1 MKKPVIEFKDFSFR
15 YKSQNEPTL
24 HDINLTIYE
33 GEKVLILGP
42 SGSGKST
49 IGNCINGLIPF
60 SYEGEIKGSLKVS
73 GIETQEANIFTIS
86 NHVGTVLQDSDAQF
100 VGLSVGED
108 IAFSLEN
115 DAVARSIMLEK
126 VKNVATIVSMQDF
139 LEQVP
144 YNLSGG
150 QKQKVSLA
158 GIMHNDVSTLLFD
171 EPLAALDP
179 AMGMTAID
187 LIDKIQ
193 KEHNKTVVI
202 IEHRLEDVLYRHI
215 DRIILVNDGR
225 IILDTTPDELLSSDL
240 LVQSGV
246 REPLYISALKHAGVI
261 FEKGEHL
268 DNIEEIDF
276 DKYKSKVIDSFHVV
290 KHNSSKQEQEVIVEV
305 KDVSFKYSS
314 RNNYALEN
322 VSFKIHKG
330 EKVSIVGKNG
340 AGKSTIAK
348 LICGIIRPIKGEVLI
363 NGKNYLNL
371 SISEIGHLI
380 GYVMQNPNQ
389 MLVKDMI
396 RDEIALALTLNN
408 YDQSTID
415 ERVEKVLKMT
425 GLYSMRNWPVSVLS
439 YGQKKRV
446 TIASILVLEPELII
460 LDEPTAGQDLKHYTE
475 IMNFIDDLNK
485 KSNIAII
492 FITHD
497 MHLAIEYTDRAIV
510 FADGKCIGDDAVY
523 KILSNDEIIEKANLK
538 KTSIV
543 TLAQKCGLDP
553 EKYIHYFIDVEK
565 KERENG

>member
-49 IGNCINGLIPF
+49 LGNCINGLIPF

-73 GIETQEANIFTIS
+73 GIETKEANIFTLS

-115 DAVARSIMLEK
+115 DAVPRKDMLVKVDAVAR
-126 VKNVATIVSMQDF
+126 IVSMQDF
-139 LEQVP
+139 LDQVP

-158 GIMHNDVSTLLFD
+158 GIMHDDVDTLLFD

-187 LIDKIQ
+187 LIDKIHR
-193 KEHNKTVVI
+193 EHNKTIVI

-215 DRIILVNDGR
+215 DRIVMVNDGR
-225 IILDTTPDELLSSDL
+225 ILLDTTPDELLSSDTL
-240 LVQSGV
+240 RENGV
-246 REPLYISALKHAGVI
+246 REPLYISALKNAGI
-261 FEKGEHL
+261 KFKPGDHL
-268 DNIEEIDF
+268 DNVNEIDF
-276 DKYKSKVIDSFHVV
+276 SKYKDDIKKSFKSVKLSEPRHSDEKVI
-290 KHNSSKQEQEVIVEV
+290 EV

-314 RNNYALEN
+314 RNKYALKN
-322 VSFKIHKG
+322 VSFDIHKG
-330 EKVSIVGKNG
+330 EKVSIIGKNG
-340 AGKSTIAK
+340 AGKSTVAK
-348 LICGIIRPIKGEVLI
+348 LICGIIRPQSGEINIK
-363 NGKNYLNL
+363 GKNYISM
-371 SISEIGHLI
+371 SISQIGRLV

-396 RDEIALALTLNN
+396 KDEIALTLTLNN
-408 YDQSTID
+408 FEQSVID

-425 GLYSMRNWPVSVLS
+425 GLYPMRNWPVSVLS
-439 YGQKKRV
+439 YGQKKRI
-446 TIASILVLEPELII
+446 TIASILVLEPEVII

-475 IMNFIDDLNK
+475 IMSFIDELNR
-485 KSNIAII
+485 KSDIAIV

-510 FADGKCIGDDAVY
+510 FADGECIADDTVY
-523 KILSNDEIIEKANLK
+523 RVLSNDEVIEKASLK

-543 TLAQKCGLDP
+543 TVAQKCGIDP
-553 EKYIHYFIDVEK
+553 EEYIHYFIYFERR
-565 KERENG
+565 ERENG

>member
-1 MKKPVIEFKDFSFR
+1 MKKPVIEFKDFTFR

-49 IGNCINGLIPF
+49 LGNCINGLIPF

-73 GIETQEANIFTIS
+73 GIETKEANIFTLS

-115 DAVARSIMLEK
+115 DAVPRKDMLVKVDAVAR
-126 VKNVATIVSMQDF
+126 IVSMQDF
-139 LEQVP
+139 LDQVP

-158 GIMHNDVSTLLFD
+158 GIMHDDVDTLLFD

-187 LIDKIQ
+187 LIDRIH

-215 DRIILVNDGR
+215 DRIIMVNDGR
-225 IILDTTPDELLSSDL
+225 ILLDTTPDELLSSDTL
-240 LVQSGV
+240 KENGV
-246 REPLYISALKHAGVI
+246 REPLYISALKNAGI
-261 FEKGEHL
+261 KFKPGDHL
-268 DNIEEIDF
+268 DNVEEIDF
-276 DKYKSKVIDSFHVV
+276 LKYKEAIKQSFKSVKLSKTRHFEEKVI
-290 KHNSSKQEQEVIVEV
+290 EV
-305 KDVSFKYSS
+305 KDVTFKYSS
-314 RNNYALEN
+314 RNKYALKN
-322 VSFKIHKG
+322 VSFDIHKG
-330 EKVSIVGKNG
+330 EKVSIIGKNG
-340 AGKSTIAK
+340 AGKSTVAK
-348 LICGIIRPIKGEVLI
+348 LICGIIRPQSGEIKIKGQ
-363 NGKNYLNL
+363 NYLNM
-371 SISEIGHLI
+371 SISQIGKLI

-396 RDEIALALTLNN
+396 KDEIALTLMLNN
-408 YDQSTID
+408 FEQSEID
-415 ERVEKVLKMT
+415 KRVEKVLKMT

-439 YGQKKRV
+439 YGQKKRI
-446 TIASILVLEPELII
+446 TIASILVLEPEVII

-475 IMNFIDDLNK
+475 IMSFIDELNR
-485 KSNIAII
+485 SSDIAIV

-510 FADGKCIGDDAVY
+510 FADGECIADDTVY
-523 KILSNDEIIEKANLK
+523 KVLSDDEIIEKASLK

-543 TLAQKCGLDP
+543 TVAQKCGIDP
-553 EKYIHYFIDVEK
+553 EEYIHYFIDYERR
-565 KERENG
+565 ERENG

>member
-314 RNNYALEN
+314 RNNYALEK

-408 YDQSTID
+408 YDQSIID

>member
-276 DKYKSKVIDSFHVV
+276 DKYKSNVIDSFHVV

-408 YDQSTID
+408 YDQSIID

>member
-1 MKKPVIEFKDFSFR
+1 MKKPVIEFKDFTFR

-24 HDINLTIYE
+24 HNINLTIYE

-115 DAVARSIMLEK
+115 DAVARTIMLEK

-202 IEHRLEDVLYRHI
+202 IEHRLEDVLYRHV
-215 DRIILVNDGR
+215 DRIVLVNDGR
-225 IILDTTPDELLSSDL
+225 ITLDTTPDDLLSSDL
-240 LVQSGV
+240 LIQSGV
-246 REPLYISALKHAGVI
+246 REPLYIAALKHAGI
-261 FEKGEHL
+261 KFEKGEHL
-268 DNIEEIDF
+268 DNIEELNF
-276 DKYKSKVIDSFHVV
+276 DKYADKVKSAFHSV
-290 KHNSSKQEQEVIVEV
+290 KHQTNKQDEKTIVEV
-305 KDVSFKYSS
+305 KNVSFKYSS
-314 RNNYALEN
+314 RNKYALED

-330 EKVSIVGKNG
+330 EKISIVGKNG

-348 LICGIIRPIKGEVLI
+348 IICGIIRPNKGEVYI
-363 NGKNYLNL
+363 NGNNYLSL

-396 RDEIALALTLNN
+396 KDEIALALTLNN
-408 YDQSTID
+408 FDQITIN
-415 ERVEKVLKMT
+415 ERVDRVLKMT

-446 TIASILVLEPELII
+446 TIASILVLEPDLII

-475 IMNFIDDLNK
+475 IMNFIDELNA
-485 KSNIAII
+485 KSNIAIV

-553 EKYIHYFIDVEK
+553 EEYIHYFIDTEK
-565 KERENG
+565 KERTSG

>member
-24 HDINLTIYE
+24 HNINLTIYE

-115 DAVARSIMLEK
+115 DAVARPIMLEK
-126 VKNVATIVSMQDF
+126 VKDVATIVSMQDF
-139 LEQVP
+139 LAQVP

-158 GIMHNDVSTLLFD
+158 GIMHNNVSTLLFD

-187 LIDKIQ
+187 LIDRIQ
-193 KEHNKTVVI
+193 KEHNKTIVI
-202 IEHRLEDVLYRHI
+202 IEHRLEDVLYRHV
-215 DRIILVNDGR
+215 DRIILVNDGS
-225 IILDTTPDELLSSDL
+225 ITLDTTPDELLSSDL

-246 REPLYISALKHAGVI
+246 REPLYIAALKHAGVS
-261 FEKGEHL
+261 FKKGEHL
-268 DNIEEIDF
+268 DNIEELDF
-276 DKYKSKVIDSFHVV
+276 NSYADKVKTSFHKV
-290 KHNSSKQEQEVIVEV
+290 KHLANKQDEKVIVEV
-305 KDVSFKYSS
+305 KDVSYKYSS
-314 RNNYALEN
+314 RNNYALED

-330 EKVSIVGKNG
+330 EKISIVGKNG

-348 LICGIIRPIKGEVLI
+348 IICGIIRPQKGEVYI
-363 NGKNYLNL
+363 NDKNYLSL

-396 RDEIALALTLNN
+396 KDEISLALTLNN
-408 YDQSTID
+408 FDQKTID

-485 KSNIAII
+485 NSNIAIV

-543 TLAQKCGLDP
+543 TLAQKCGLNP
-553 EKYIHYFIDVEK
+553 EEYIHYFIDTEK
-565 KERENG
+565 KERTNG

>member
-49 IGNCINGLIPF
+49 LGNCINGLIPF

-73 GIETQEANIFTIS
+73 GIETKEANIFTLS

-115 DAVARSIMLEK
+115 DAVPRKDMLVKVDAVAR
-126 VKNVATIVSMQDF
+126 IVSMQDF
-139 LEQVP
+139 LDQVP

-158 GIMHNDVSTLLFD
+158 GIMHDDVDTLLFD

-187 LIDKIQ
+187 LIDKIHR
-193 KEHNKTVVI
+193 EHNKTIVI

-215 DRIILVNDGR
+215 DRIVMVNDGR
-225 IILDTTPDELLSSDL
+225 ILLDTTPDELLSSDTL
-240 LVQSGV
+240 RENGV
-246 REPLYISALKHAGVI
+246 REPLYISALKNAGI
-261 FEKGEHL
+261 KFKPGDHL
-268 DNIEEIDF
+268 DNVNEIDF
-276 DKYKSKVIDSFHVV
+276 SKFKDDIKKSFKSVKLSEPHHSDEKVI
-290 KHNSSKQEQEVIVEV
+290 EV

-314 RNNYALEN
+314 RNKYALKN
-322 VSFKIHKG
+322 VSFDIHKG
-330 EKVSIVGKNG
+330 EKVSIIGKNG
-340 AGKSTIAK
+340 AGKSTVAK
-348 LICGIIRPIKGEVLI
+348 LICGIIRPQSGEINIK
-363 NGKNYLNL
+363 GKNYISM
-371 SISEIGHLI
+371 SISQIGRLV

-396 RDEIALALTLNN
+396 KDEIALTLTLNN
-408 YDQSTID
+408 FEQSVID

-439 YGQKKRV
+439 YGQKKRI
-446 TIASILVLEPELII
+446 TIASILVLEPEVII

-475 IMNFIDDLNK
+475 IMSFIDELNR
-485 KSNIAII
+485 KSNIAIV

-510 FADGKCIGDDAVY
+510 FADGECIADDTVY
-523 KILSNDEIIEKANLK
+523 RVLSNDEVIEKASLK

-543 TLAQKCGLDP
+543 TVAQKCGIDP
-553 EKYIHYFIDVEK
+553 EEYIHYFIDFERR
-565 KERENG
+565 ERENG

>member
-565 KERENG
+565 EERENG

>member
-49 IGNCINGLIPF
+49 LGNCINGLIPF

-73 GIETQEANIFTIS
+73 GIETKEANIFTLS

-115 DAVARSIMLEK
+115 DAVPRKDMLVKVDAVAR
-126 VKNVATIVSMQDF
+126 IVSMQDF
-139 LEQVP
+139 LDQVP

-158 GIMHNDVSTLLFD
+158 GIMHDDVDTLLFD

-187 LIDKIQ
+187 LIDKIHR
-193 KEHNKTVVI
+193 EHNKTIVI

-215 DRIILVNDGR
+215 DRIVMVNDGR
-225 IILDTTPDELLSSDL
+225 ILLDTTPDELLSSDTL
-240 LVQSGV
+240 RENGV
-246 REPLYISALKHAGVI
+246 REPLYISALKNAGI
-261 FEKGEHL
+261 KFKPGDHL
-268 DNIEEIDF
+268 DNVNEIDF
-276 DKYKSKVIDSFHVV
+276 SKYKDDIKKSFKSVKLSEPRHSDEKVI
-290 KHNSSKQEQEVIVEV
+290 EV

-314 RNNYALEN
+314 RNKYALKN
-322 VSFKIHKG
+322 VSFDIHKG
-330 EKVSIVGKNG
+330 EKVSIIGKNG
-340 AGKSTIAK
+340 AGKSTVAK
-348 LICGIIRPIKGEVLI
+348 LICGIIRPQSGEINIK
-363 NGKNYLNL
+363 GKNYISM
-371 SISEIGHLI
+371 SISQIGRLV

-396 RDEIALALTLNN
+396 KDEIALTLTLNN
-408 YDQSTID
+408 FEQSVID

-425 GLYSMRNWPVSVLS
+425 GLYPMRNWPVSVLS
-439 YGQKKRV
+439 YGQKKRI
-446 TIASILVLEPELII
+446 TIASILVLEPEVII

-475 IMNFIDDLNK
+475 IMSFIDELNR
-485 KSNIAII
+485 KSDIAIV

-510 FADGKCIGDDAVY
+510 FADGECIADNTYYSALMSTLFLLQLYV
-523 KILSNDEIIEKANLK
+523 LSNEQQLVQLTYQELLK
-538 KTSIV
+538 
-543 TLAQKCGLDP
+543 
-553 EKYIHYFIDVEK
+553 
-565 KERENG
+565 